1 MAEGFRRSD
10 PGDSRL
16 SDQAVAIAREA
27 RRLEEAGLYTSTS
40 LYLWLRQVR
49 RQKQVFVI
57 LPIILGAAAGFSA
70 FKAWLPPEAIAGL
83 ALLAS
88 LFPALADALKIQT
101 SVDEIAASAAAFK
114 SLQDRARQLA
124 TITAIHDPEA
134 AKSMLAELTDRMDV
148 ARSNSIT
155 PPESYFTAA
164 QKKIKSGDYDFT
176 VDEGPAMNEPV
187 QAAHVL

>member
-1 MAEGFRRSD
+1 MAEGVRGSD
-10 PGDSRL
+10 PGDGRL
-16 SDQAVAIAREA
+16 REQAIAIAREA
-27 RRLEEAGLYTSTS
+27 RRLEETGLYTSTS

-49 RQKQVFVI
+49 RQKQIFVI

-124 TITAIHDPEA
+124 TITAIHDPA
-134 AKSMLAELTDRMDV
+134 TARSMLADLTDRMDV

-155 PPESYFTAA
+155 PPEAYFKAA
-164 QKKIKSGDYDFT
+164 QDKIKSGDYEFT
-176 VDEGPAMNEPV
+176 VDDAGASKT
-187 QAAHVL
+187 Q